1 MPKLRLFTPGP
12 TMVPEEIL
20 LEMARPIEHH
30 RTQLYRDWLKE
41 ATENLQYLFQTK
53 AVPITLTGSGTA
65 AAEGAIVSIVP
76 PGKKAVVCH
85 GGKFAERWRDVCKRY
100 KLDHVEYEYEY
111 GRGADPN
118 RIADI
123 LKKESNVSAVITVHS
138 ETSTC
143 ALTDVAAIAKLT
155 RAHDVLLMT
164 DCITSVGCLPFK
176 MDEWGIDVAVTGSQ
190 KALMLPPGLSFVAV
204 NDRAWKVIDSFEA
217 PIFYNNLKAFRKS
230 LADWDAP
237 WTPANTLVRALRLSL
252 AMIRKEG
259 LENIWVRTAR
269 LARATRAAAGAM
281 GLTIFAK
288 DPSDSVTGINT
299 PPDID
304 NDKWRK
310 TMKGRY
316 GVQLADGQGQL
327 KGKMVRISHMGY
339 VDDMDTLT
347 AVAAMELGLREQG
360 HKVELGA
367 GPAAFLKAIAP

>member
-12 TMVPEEIL
+12 TMVPDEVL

-30 RTQLYRDWLKE
+30 RTQTYRDWLKE

-53 AVPITLTGSGTA
+53 GTCLTITGSGTA

-76 PGKKAVVCH
+76 PGKKALVCH

-100 KLDHVEYEYEY
+100 KIDHVEYEYEY
-111 GRGADPN
+111 GRGADPA
-118 RIADI
+118 RVAEM

-155 RAHDVLLMT
+155 RERDCLLMT

-176 MDEWGIDVAVTGSQ
+176 MDEWGIDVAITGSQ
-190 KALMLPPGLSFVAV
+190 KALMLPPGLGFVAV

-237 WTPANTLVRALRLSL
+237 WTPANTLVRALRVSL

-259 LENIWVRTAR
+259 LENIWARTAK
-269 LARATRAAAGAM
+269 LARATRAAAAAM
-281 GLTIFAK
+281 GLTVFAK
-288 DPSDSVTGINT
+288 DPADSVTGINT
-299 PPDID
+299 PAGVD

-310 TMKGRY
+310 EMKSKY
-316 GVQLADGQGQL
+316 GVQVADGQGQL
-327 KGKMVRISHMGY
+327 AGKMVRISHMGW
-339 VDDMDTLT
+339 VDEIDTLG
-347 AVAAMELGLREQG
+347 AIAAMEMALRAQG
-360 HKVELGA
+360 YKCEPGVGA
-367 GPAAFLKAIAP
+367 AAYIRAISG

>member
-12 TMVPEEIL
+12 TMVPEEVL

-41 ATENLQYLFQTK
+41 CTELLQYLFQTK
-53 AVPITLTGSGTA
+53 GTCLTLTGSGTA
-65 AAEGAIVSIVP
+65 AAEGAIVSICA
-76 PGKKAVVCH
+76 PGKKALVCH

-100 KLDHVEYEYEY
+100 KIDHVEYEYEY
-111 GRGADPN
+111 GRGADIN

-123 LKKESNVSAVITVHS
+123 LKKESNIGAVLTVHS

-143 ALTDVAAIAKLT
+143 ALTDVAAIAKLA
-155 RAHDVLLMT
+155 RERDALLFT

-176 MDEWGIDVAVTGSQ
+176 MDEWGIDIAITGSQ
-190 KALMLPPGLSFVAV
+190 KALMLPPGLGFAAV
-204 NDRAWKVIDSFEA
+204 SDRAWKVIESFEA
-217 PIFYNNLKAFRKS
+217 PIFYNNLRAFKKS

-237 WTPANTLVRALRLSL
+237 WTPANTLVRALRVALN
-252 AMIRKEG
+252 MIKKEG
-259 LENIWVRTAR
+259 LENIWARTAK
-269 LARATRAAAGAM
+269 LAKATRSAAQAI

-288 DPSDSVTGINT
+288 DPADSVTGINT
-299 PPDID
+299 PAGID

-310 TMKGRY
+310 TMKSKF

-339 VDDMDTLT
+339 VDDLDTLN
-347 AVAAMELGLREQG
+347 AIAAMEMSLKEMGY
-360 HKVELGA
+360 KFDFGA
-367 GPAAFLKAIAP
+367 GTRAFMQAITG

>member
-12 TMVPEEIL
+12 TMVPEEVL

-41 ATENLQYLFQTK
+41 CTENLQYLFQTK
-53 AVPITLTGSGTA
+53 GTCLTLTGSGTA

-76 PGKKAVVCH
+76 PGRKALVCH
-85 GGKFAERWRDVCKRY
+85 GGKFAERWRDVCKRF

-111 GRGADPN
+111 GRGADPA
-118 RIADI
+118 RVAEFLKADPKI
-123 LKKESNVSAVITVHS
+123 GAVITVHS

-155 RAHDVLLMT
+155 RERDCLLMT

-176 MDEWGIDVAVTGSQ
+176 MDEWGIDIAVTGSQ
-190 KALMLPPGLSFVAV
+190 KALMLPPGLAFVAV
-204 NDRAWKVIDSFEA
+204 SDRAWKVIESFEA
-217 PIFYNNLKAFRKS
+217 PLFYNNLRAFKKS

-237 WTPANTLVRALRLSL
+237 WTPANTLVRGLRVAL

-259 LENIWVRTAR
+259 LESIWTRTAR
-269 LARATRAAAGAM
+269 LAKATRAAATAL

-288 DPSDSVTGINT
+288 DAADSVTGINT
-299 PPDID
+299 PAGID

-310 TMKGRY
+310 SMKSRF

-327 KGKMVRISHMGY
+327 KGKMVRISHMGF

-347 AVAAMELGLREQG
+347 GIAAMELALREQG
-360 HKVELGA
+360 FKAELGA
-367 GPAAFLKAIAP
+367 GSAAFLKAIAG

>member
-12 TMVPEEIL
+12 TMVPEEVL

-53 AVPITLTGSGTA
+53 GTCLTITGSGTA

-76 PGKKAVVCH
+76 PGKKALVCH

-100 KLDHVEYEYEY
+100 KIDHVEYEYEY

-118 RIADI
+118 RVADI
-123 LKKESNVSAVITVHS
+123 LKKESNIAAVITVHS

-143 ALTDVAAIAKLT
+143 AITDVAAIAKLT
-155 RAHDVLLMT
+155 RERDCLLFT

-176 MDEWGIDVAVTGSQ
+176 MDEWGIDIAITGSQ
-190 KALMLPPGLSFVAV
+190 KALMLPPGLGFVAV
-204 NDRAWKVIDSFEA
+204 SERAWKVIDSFEA
-217 PIFYNNLKAFRKS
+217 PIFYNNLKAYRKS

-237 WTPANTLVRALRLSL
+237 WTPANTLVRALRVSL

-259 LENIWVRTAR
+259 LENIWARTAR
-269 LARATRAAAGAM
+269 LAKATRAAIAAM
-281 GLTIFAK
+281 GLTLFAK
-288 DPSDSVTGINT
+288 DPADSVTGINT
-299 PPDID
+299 PAGID

-310 TMKGRY
+310 DMKGKF

-339 VDDMDTLT
+339 VDEIDTLG
-347 AVAAMELGLREQG
+347 AIAAMEMALRLQG
-360 HKVELGA
+360 YKCDPGVGA
-367 GPAAFLKAIAP
+367 AAFLRAVHP

>member
-12 TMVPEEIL
+12 TMVPEDVL

-30 RTQLYRDWLKE
+30 RTQLYRDWLKA
-41 ATENLQYLFQTK
+41 ATEDLQYLFQSKGTCL
-53 AVPITLTGSGTA
+53 TLTGSGTA

-76 PGKKAVVCH
+76 PGRKALVCH
-85 GGKFAERWRDVCKRY
+85 GGKFGERWRDVCKRY
-100 KLDHVEYEYEY
+100 RIDHVEYEFEY
-111 GRGADPN
+111 GSAADPN
-118 RIADI
+118 RVEEF
-123 LKKESNVSAVITVHS
+123 LKKDAKIGAVITVHS

-143 ALTDVAAIAKLT
+143 ALTDVAAIARLT
-155 RAHDVLLMT
+155 RERDCLLMT

-176 MDEWGIDVAVTGSQ
+176 MDEWGIDVAITGSQ
-190 KALMLPPGLSFVAV
+190 KALMLPPGLGFVAV
-204 NDRAWKVIDSFEA
+204 NDRAWKVIDSFDA

-252 AMIRKEG
+252 SLIRKEG
-259 LENIWVRTAR
+259 LENIWARTAR
-269 LARATRAAAGAM
+269 LAKATRSAAQAM

-288 DPSDSVTGINT
+288 HPSDSVTGINT
-299 PPDID
+299 PAGID

-310 TMKGRY
+310 EMKGKF

-339 VDDMDTLT
+339 VDEIDTLG
-347 AVAAMELGLREQG
+347 AIAAMEMTLRAQG
-360 HKVELGA
+360 YKVETGA
-367 GPAAFLKAIAP
+367 GPTAFMKALSG